1 MLEGK
6 LDLETNEAEATKMGT
21 QGRKKKL
28 SFKDKYKE
36 KGLLLTHHFTG
47 AERRPHKNHKKV
59 RENVLKKKITV
70 PKR

>member
-1 MLEGK
+1 M
-6 LDLETNEAEATKMGT
+6 
-21 QGRKKKL
+21 

-47 AERRPHKNHKKV
+47 AERRPHKKNHKKV